1 MADAIEESAAVEAGG
16 HGAEAGAHGAEAAA
30 GGMPQLDFAT
40 FPSQIF
46 WLIVAL
52 VALYYILSRVAL
64 PRIAGVIEERHD
76 AIEDDL
82 DRAAEFKRRAAEAE
96 AAYEKA
102 LAEAKRKAGEIAAEA
117 RAEVQKD
124 LDKAIAKADAEIAAR
139 SAESEKRI
147 AEIRDGA
154 LASIETVATDAAQA
168 IVETLAPGAADAG
181 AVKSA
186 VSDRMPR

>member
-1 MADAIEESAAVEAGG
+1 MADAIEDSAAVEAG
-16 HGAEAGAHGAEAAA
+16 AHGAGAAS

-46 WLIVAL
+46 WLIVSL

-96 AAYEKA
+96 QAYEKA
-102 LAEAKRKAGEIAAEA
+102 LAEAKREANEIAAKA

-124 LDKAIAKADAEIAAR
+124 LDAAIAKADAEIAAKT
-139 SAESEKRI
+139 SESEKRI
-147 AEIRDGA
+147 GEIRDNA
-154 LASIETVATDAAQA
+154 LASIESVA
-168 IVETLAPGAADAG
+168 VETAEALVAALAPEAKDKK

-186 VSDRMPR
+186 VSDRLPG